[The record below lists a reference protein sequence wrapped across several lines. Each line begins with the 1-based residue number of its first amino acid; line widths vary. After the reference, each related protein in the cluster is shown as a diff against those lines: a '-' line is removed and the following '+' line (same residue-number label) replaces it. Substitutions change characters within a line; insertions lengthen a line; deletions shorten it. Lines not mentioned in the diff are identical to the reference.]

1 MVVRVRIVIPGTSK
15 FFLDCLVCESVVAGG
30 LKNKHRDNKVH
41 GHIIAAVVIS
51 YMCMGKLKCLA
62 SMVKEEEMGF
72 VRESK
77 DRE

>member
-1 MVVRVRIVIPGTSK
+1 MCGCKGTDCTYYNPDTSK
-15 FFLDCLVCESVVAGG
+15 FFLGCLVCESGG

-62 SMVKEEEMGF
+62 SMVKGF